1 MKKKEQRFPG
11 GVHPTDGS
19 DKKLSKDAPIV
30 SFVPEIIELSMSQS
44 GGSLCEPL
52 VAVGDHVERGQ
63 LVGQPKNFTA
73 VRLHASVSGTVTEI
87 RTETK
92 GPMEVPLLVIKPDKE
107 QPEEQEKPYQKEWV
121 SIDGYSKE
129 ELVSIMEEAG
139 ITGMGGAGFPAHVK
153 YKTDKPIE
161 YILINA
167 CECES
172 YLTCD
177 YRMMLEHGMEILNG
191 VHALLKAG
199 GAKKAVICTEDN
211 KQDCAEHLR
220 KLMEGQKAAIEVM
233 VFPTKYPQGGERQL
247 IQAATGKELRAGG
260 LPADAGVIV
269 SNVQTAKA
277 MADAV
282 FGGIP
287 CISRCIT
294 VTGLVRKPGNFLVPL
309 GTPLR
314 ELLHKCGGPAKLNNK
329 AVLGGPMTGSCIGHQ
344 VKCADLT
351 QSVTKVSGGLLILF
365 NEGMEESPCIRCGS
379 CMKVCPAG
387 LTPWKIDFALR
398 KGDIDLCHKLYAT
411 ECIGCGCC
419 SYVCPARR
427 ELSPNTVK
435 ARNDVRAM
443 LRERGTK

>member
-1 MKKKEQRFPG
+1 MRSKEQKFPG

-19 DKKLSKDAPIV
+19 DKALSKSKPIV
-30 SFVPEIIELSMSQS
+30 SFIPEVIELSMSQS
-44 GGSLCEPL
+44 GASLCEPL

-73 VRLHASVSGTVTEI
+73 VKLHASVSGTVTGI
-87 RTETK
+87 RTEQK
-92 GPMEVPLLVIKPDKE
+92 GPMEVPVLIIKPDEK
-107 QPEEQEKPYQKEWV
+107 QPAVPELPYKKEWM
-121 SIDGYSKE
+121 SLEAYSKE
-129 ELVSIMEEAG
+129 DLIGIMEDAG

-161 YILINA
+161 YILVNA

-191 VHALLKAG
+191 VHALVKAG
-199 GAKKAVICTEDN
+199 GAKKALICTEDN
-211 KQDCAEHLR
+211 KKDCAEHLK
-220 KLMEGQKAAIEVM
+220 KLIGDKQVPIEVL

-247 IQAATGKELRAGG
+247 IEAATGKELVAGG

-277 MADAV
+277 MGDAV
-282 FGGIP
+282 FGKEPSIT
-287 CISRCIT
+287 RCIT
-294 VTGLVRKPGNFLVPL
+294 VTGLVKKPGNFLVPL

-314 ELLHKCGGPAKLNNK
+314 ELLQKCGGPSELDNK
-329 AVLGGPMTGSCIGHQ
+329 VILGGPMTGGCIGHQ
-344 VKCADLT
+344 IKCKELP
-351 QSVTKVSGGLLILF
+351 QSVTKVSGGLLLLK
-365 NEGMEESPCIRCGS
+365 NDGVEETPCIRCGS
-379 CMKVCPAG
+379 CIKACPAG
-387 LTPWKIDFALR
+387 LTPWKIDFAVR
-398 KGDIDLCHKLYAT
+398 NGDTERCEKLYAT

-419 SYVCPARR
+419 SYVCPAKRN
-427 ELSPNTVK
+427 LCQNTVK

-443 LRERGTK
+443 IRERGKK

>member
-30 SFVPEIIELSMSQS
+30 SFMPEIIELSMSQS

-73 VRLHASVSGTVTEI
+73 VRLHASVSGVVTEI
-87 RTETK
+87 RMEKK
-92 GPMEVPLLVIKPDKE
+92 GPMEVPLLVIEPDKE
-107 QPEEQEKPYQKEWV
+107 QPEGKEQPYQKEWMSV
-121 SIDGYSKE
+121 DDYTKE
-129 ELVSIMEEAG
+129 DLISIMEEAG

-191 VHALLKAG
+191 VNVLLKAG
-199 GAKKAVICTEDN
+199 SAKKAIICTEDN
-211 KQDCAEHLR
+211 KMDCVEHLR
-220 KLMEGQKAAIEVM
+220 KLLAGCKSPIEVM
-233 VFPTKYPQGGERQL
+233 AFPTKYPQGGERQL
-247 IQAATGKELRAGG
+247 IQAATGKELQAGG

-277 MADAV
+277 MGDAV
-282 FGGIP
+282 FGGTP

-314 ELLHKCGGPAKLNNK
+314 ELLQKCGGPAKLNNK
-329 AVLGGPMTGSCIGHQ
+329 AILGGPMTGSCIGHQ
-344 VKCADLT
+344 VRCADLG

-365 NEGMEESPCIRCGS
+365 NEGMTESPCIRCGS
-379 CMKVCPAG
+379 CMKACPAG
-387 LTPWKIDFALR
+387 LTPWKIDFAIR
-398 KGDIDLCHKLYAT
+398 KGNVELCHQLYAT

-427 ELSPNTVK
+427 ELSQNTVK

-443 LRERGTK
+443 LRERGAK